1 MQRVLAGLSELVHD
15 VARRTPLMARI
26 RTIKP
31 EFWSD
36 DTVTECS
43 LSARLLFI
51 GMWNFA
57 DDAGNLDRSHKQ
69 IKTRVFP
76 IDNINCEPLIQEL
89 LTQGLIVEYSVEGQK
104 YLHIPGFAKHQ
115 LINRPSKPVVPPFQE
130 SLRTQGTLTEPSMS
144 THDGGE
150 GKGRDRK
157 GEEGKG
163 MEGKGRDTPAPS
175 DPPPPKTGTG
185 VFSGERSPPEDP
197 QSRRSGSADRR
208 NGDFEAINEGVSK
221 LLATGVYTVEKPSAL
236 AQALHV
242 STHQVQVAI
251 QQLRDRGRLPVGAA
265 A

>member
-1 MQRVLAGLSELVHD
+1 
-15 VARRTPLMARI
+15 MARI

-89 LTQGLIVEYSVEGQK
+89 LTQGLIIEYAVNGQK
-104 YLHIPGFAKHQ
+104 YLHIPGFAQHQ
-115 LINRPSKPVVPPFQE
+115 LINRPSKPVVPAFLD
-130 SLRTQGTLTEPSMS
+130 SLRTQGTLTEGSMS

-150 GKGRDRK
+150 GRGRKGR
-157 GEEGKG
+157 EGKG
-163 MEGKGRDTPAPS
+163 IEGKGDAPVDKS
-175 DPPPPKTGTG
+175 GDKSESSEPEPG
-185 VFSGERSPPEDP
+185 VFSGKSSPPEDP
-197 QSRRSGSADRR
+197 LSRKNGSAERR
-208 NGDFEAINEGVSK
+208 NGNFEEINEAVSK
-221 LLATGVYTVEKPSAL
+221 LLSSGVCAPSDTGTLARLAHISETQAAT
-236 AQALHV
+236 
-242 STHQVQVAI
+242 AI
-251 QQLRDRGRLPVGAA
+251 RQLRDRGRLPQASAA
-265 A
+265 